1 MFKNLFLFVP
11 IFATITNIIAAQ
23 DDVVVLNDLTNSI
36 IKIEDPDP
44 TKQYVYQR
52 TIHDFEFGNEGNGYI
67 NYSRIRKNISFF
79 NFQKQS
85 LDYGTQNIYVL
96 SPKDERELD
105 IALNQLK
112 NEPGYKFVLDLHKV
126 PLSYETHTK
135 LSSFALPLN
144 AGELLS
150 FIPPDNISNLN
161 DKMFDYLQV
170 RNLQTNKTGS
180 GQFDYLFY
188 NDWVSFKFDN
198 TKLGDIPHIHSG
210 FGLNEI
216 SLPLEMPSLFAGR
229 ISDNKN
235 LVRIAISNDTKLEQ
249 GSLHGCD
256 NLTQIK
262 VIMNN
267 GNERKITQN
276 ELALALTPLEHEITH
291 FSFADRADKHVKPAR
306 MSKAEENYFIDK
318 ACKELGF
325 NNYKDKINK
334 GNQYPIY
341 SEQDI
346 NEAYPDRFTE
356 IIEKAKQIY
365 EDKKYQKSN
374 IGEGYYGDRLSNC
387 IIESCEQLGIID
399 IYEKTNQRDKVWIEY
414 ADIKKAYTTEQAN
427 KIIDKANELYKQD
440 IIKKNKDKADNIHIQ
455 YVYPEEDDG
464 CYDDIYMYDCIDWD
478 NPDGPS
484 WRTDQDQ
491 NQAARAKRY
500 RYRCNDSGNESQDM
514 SHVDKAVNKIIFS

>member
-1 MFKNLFLFVP
+1 M
-11 IFATITNIIAAQ
+11 
-23 DDVVVLNDLTNSI
+23 LNDLINSI

-52 TIHDFEFGNEGNGYI
+52 TIHDFEFGNEGNAYI

-85 LDYGTQNIYVL
+85 LDYGKQNIYVL
-96 SPKDERELD
+96 SPKDEQELC

-112 NEPGYKFVLDLHKV
+112 NKTGYKFVLDLHKV
-126 PLSYETHTK
+126 PLSYGTCTK

-161 DKMFDYLQV
+161 GKMFNSLQV
-170 RNLQTNKTGS
+170 KNLQKKKTGS
-180 GQFDYLFY
+180 GQFDYSFY

-198 TKLGDIPHIHSG
+198 TKLSDIPYIHNG

-216 SLPLEMPSLFAGR
+216 SLPLNMPLLFAGR
-229 ISDNKN
+229 ISDNKS
-235 LVRIAISNDTKLEQ
+235 LVKIAISNDTKLEQ

-256 NLTQIK
+256 NLKQIK
-262 VIMNN
+262 VIMNY
-267 GNERKITQN
+267 GDERKITQN
-276 ELALALTPLEHEITH
+276 ELALALTPLEHEITP
-291 FSFADRADKHVKPAR
+291 FSFDDSADKHVKPSH

-318 ACKELGF
+318 ACKELG
-325 NNYKDKINK
+325 I
-334 GNQYPIY
+334 
-341 SEQDI
+341 
-346 NEAYPDRFTE
+346 T
-356 IIEKAKQIY
+356 
-365 EDKKYQKSN
+365 
-374 IGEGYYGDRLSNC
+374 
-387 IIESCEQLGIID
+387 D
-399 IYEKTNQRDKVWIEY
+399 IYEKTKQKDKVWIEY

-440 IIKKNKDKADNIHIQ
+440 IIDRNTKKANKIHIQ

-491 NQAARAKRY
+491 NQAQEQ
-500 RYRCNDSGNESQDM
+500 NDTDIGEM
-514 SHVDKAVNKIIFS
+514 RHVDKGS